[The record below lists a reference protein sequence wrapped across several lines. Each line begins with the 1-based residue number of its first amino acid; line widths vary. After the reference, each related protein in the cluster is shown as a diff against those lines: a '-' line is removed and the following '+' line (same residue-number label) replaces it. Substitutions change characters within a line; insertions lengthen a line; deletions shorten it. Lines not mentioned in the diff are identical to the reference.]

1 MQKRDN
7 PHKAG
12 ALMSMKRDRLRRRRW
27 PDKKAVSQD
36 GEERTGKQPNE
47 GKMIN
52 PLFIKTNLFKPGVR
66 RGGLFSAEMG
76 AKSRKQEAGSREEE
90 TGKGKGKGKGEQGG
104 ERQATPGQ
112 KNPAEA
118 GFMILRR
125 PFSIRTD

>member
-76 AKSRKQEAGSREEE
+76 AKSRKQEAEKRKRARER
-90 TGKGKGKGKGEQGG
+90 GRGKGEQGG

>member
-36 GEERTGKQPNE
+36 GEERTGKRPNE

-76 AKSRKQEAGSREEE
+76 AKSRKQKREREREKESKEA
-90 TGKGKGKGKGEQGG
+90 KGRPRQDKKTLPKQG
-104 ERQATPGQ
+104 
-112 KNPAEA
+112 
-118 GFMILRR
+118 L
-125 PFSIRTD
+125 

>member
-36 GEERTGKQPNE
+36 GEERTGKLPNE

-76 AKSRKQEAGSREEE
+76 AKSRKQEAE
-90 TGKGKGKGKGEQGG
+90 TGKGKGKGKREQGG

>member
-36 GEERTGKQPNE
+36 GEERTGKLPNE

-76 AKSRKQEAGSREEE
+76 AKSRKQEAGSRKQESEKRKRE
-90 TGKGKGKGKGEQGG
+90 RERGKGKGERESKEAKGRPRQDKKTLPKQG
-104 ERQATPGQ
+104 
-112 KNPAEA
+112 
-118 GFMILRR
+118 L
-125 PFSIRTD
+125 